1 MRCLPAVSD
10 NRRGG
15 WACRWAA
22 RSIAA
27 VCLWASAASPS
38 EGPSLDPLDRH
49 ALTMAHPE
57 RGVLLSVVSVGRRLV
72 AAGAAGVIII
82 SDDFGNTWTQVPTP
96 VSVTLTSVV
105 FADERVGWAV
115 GHSGVILGTR
125 DSGAT
130 WTRQCDGRGII
141 AALKSRLDSPERS
154 ASAEGDALE
163 TLRQLVDDGP
173 DKVLLSAFSVDAN
186 TAMAIGSYGLVM
198 LTRDGGAHWEPR
210 LDIAAA
216 DKGKHLYAVRTLGDK
231 LFFAGEGG
239 GLFWS
244 EGLDAP
250 LHPMASPYAGTFFGL
265 VTTAQGGLIAFG
277 LRGHAVASPD
287 GGRRWTPLET
297 GAADSIN
304 AGLRLSDGRIVLA
317 TGSGDIFLS
326 EDGVKPFRAV
336 TTSAP
341 SPYTDLAE
349 IPHGVVAVG
358 FRGAVHI
365 ALPDPRP

>member
-1 MRCLPAVSD
+1 MLCPPAASD
-10 NRRGG
+10 SLRRVRVHRRVGL
-15 WACRWAA
+15 
-22 RSIAA
+22 ILD
-27 VCLWASAASPS
+27 VCLLLSGALPSLAA
-38 EGPSLDPLDRH
+38 SLDPLDRR

-57 RGVLLSVVSVGRRLV
+57 RGVLLSVATVGHRLV
-72 AAGAAGVIII
+72 AVGAAGVIII

-115 GHSGVILGTR
+115 GHSGVILGTQ

-130 WTRQCDGRGII
+130 WTRQYDGREIMT
-141 AALKSRLDSPERS
+141 ALKSRMESEEPASSEKDDLDS
-154 ASAEGDALE
+154 
-163 TLRQLVDDGP
+163 LRQMVDDGP
-173 DKVLLSAFSVDAN
+173 DKVLLSIFAADAN
-186 TAMAIGSYGLVM
+186 TVMAIGSYGLVM
-198 LTRDGGAHWEPR
+198 LTRDGGAHWQPR
-210 LDIAAA
+210 LELATA
-216 DKGKHLYAVRTLGDK
+216 DKGKHLYAVLSLGDK

-244 EGLDAP
+244 AGIDAP
-250 LHPMASPYAGTFFGL
+250 LHPIPSPYAGTFFGL

-277 LRGHAVASPD
+277 LRGHAVASTD
-287 GGRRWTPLET
+287 GGHNWTSLDV

-317 TGSGDIFLS
+317 TESGDIFLS
-326 EDGVKPFRAV
+326 EDGVRPFRAV
-336 TTSAP
+336 ATSTP
-341 SPYTDLAE
+341 SPYSDLTE

-365 ALPDPRP
+365 ALPEPRR